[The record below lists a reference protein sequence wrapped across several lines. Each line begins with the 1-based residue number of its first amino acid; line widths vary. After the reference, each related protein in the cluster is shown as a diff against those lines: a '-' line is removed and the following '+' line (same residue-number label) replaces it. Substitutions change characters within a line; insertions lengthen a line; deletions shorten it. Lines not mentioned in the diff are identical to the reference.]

1 MGHSITIFIILL
13 FSLSAFA
20 RSEQYQLKGSYQLN
34 SSINKP
40 VKFSLSWAEE
50 DGQIKGVYSDNY
62 FAKRADVIGE
72 DGKEGRTFKVVL
84 PEVKRGIQ
92 SINILTSIADVKEKS
107 ITIPVSI
114 ITRDAK
120 GNPLT
125 NAEVQG
131 NLSQTRMVAQ
141 RQEEE
146 CREGFGA
153 LAGYCGV
160 YEGLIAENVDRQNKC
175 NLLFA
180 DAVRLELDPAAN
192 LTLYMGQVEQ
202 IFTTP
207 GHLIGRVP
215 SNPGSNRIDVMS
227 RSCRNLP
234 GIESKNDFCKRLNLV
249 GQFTMVGQRRHFAGT
264 YTIFDEGTKNTCS
277 YTLSMDQ

>member
-1 MGHSITIFIILL
+1 MGNAIFIFMMLL
-13 FSLSAFA
+13 FSICAFA

-40 VKFSLSWAEE
+40 IEFSLSWAEE
-50 DGQIKGVYSDNY
+50 DGHIKGSYSDNY
-62 FAKRADVIGE
+62 FSRRADVIGE

-84 PEVKRGIQ
+84 PEIKRGVR
-92 SINILTSIADVKEKS
+92 SINILTSVAGVKKTGT
-107 ITIPVSI
+107 TIPVSI
-114 ITRDAK
+114 ITRDAN

-153 LAGYCGV
+153 LAGYCGI

-207 GHLIGRVP
+207 GHLIGRVL
-215 SNPGSNRIDVMS
+215 SNARSNRIDVMS

-234 GIESKNDFCKRLNLV
+234 GIESRNDFCKRLNLV
-249 GQFTMVGQRRHFAGT
+249 GQFTMIGQRRHFTGT
-264 YTIFDEGTKNTCS
+264 YTVFDEGTKNTCS

>member
-1 MGHSITIFIILL
+1 MRKSFLFLALLL
-13 FSLSAFA
+13 FSFTALA
-20 RSEQYQLKGSYQLN
+20 RSEQYLLKGSYMLD
-34 SSINKP
+34 SSLNKP
-40 VKFSLSWAEE
+40 VEFSLVWAED
-50 DGQIKGVYSDNY
+50 DGEIKGHYSDNY
-62 FAKRADVIGE
+62 FTKRADLTGD

-84 PEVKRGIQ
+84 PDVKRGVR
-92 SINILTSIADVKEKS
+92 SLNILTSVAGATKAGT
-107 ITIPVSI
+107 TIPVSV
-114 ITRDAK
+114 ITRDAN

-125 NAEVQG
+125 NAEVKG
-131 NLSQTRMVAQ
+131 NLSQTRMIAQ

-153 LAGYCGV
+153 LSGFCGI

-192 LTLYMGQVEQ
+192 LTLYMGQVEE

-215 SNPGSNRIDVMS
+215 SNHGSNRIDVMS
-227 RSCRNLP
+227 RACRNLP

-249 GQFTMVGQRRHFAGT
+249 GQFTVTGNRKHFSGT

>member
-1 MGHSITIFIILL
+1 MSQKLLIFTLLL
-13 FSLSAFA
+13 FSLDAFA
-20 RSEQYQLKGSYQLN
+20 RSERYQLKGSYQLN

-40 VKFSLSWAEE
+40 VQYSLSWAEE
-50 DGQIKGVYSDNY
+50 DGQIKGYYSDNY

-84 PEVKRGIQ
+84 PSVKRGVQ
-92 SINILTSIADVKEKS
+92 SINILTSVAGAKETGTS
-107 ITIPVSI
+107 IPVSI

-131 NLSQTRMVAQ
+131 NLSQTIMVAE

-180 DAVRLELDPAAN
+180 DAVRLELDPGAN
-192 LTLYMGQVEQ
+192 LTLYMGQVEE

-234 GIESKNDFCKRLNLV
+234 GIESKTDYCKRLNLV
-249 GQFTMVGQRRHFAGT
+249 GQFTMVGQRRHFSGT
-264 YTIFDEGTKNTCS
+264 YTVFDEGTKNTCS

>member
-1 MGHSITIFIILL
+1 MSQSIYIFIMLL
-13 FSLSAFA
+13 LSLSAFA
-20 RSEQYQLKGSYQLN
+20 RSEKYQLKGSYQLN

-40 VKFSLSWAEE
+40 VEYSLSWAEE

-62 FAKRADVIGE
+62 FSKRAEVIGE

-84 PEVKRGIQ
+84 PEIKRGVQ
-92 SINILTSIADVKEKS
+92 SINILTSVAGVKDVAT
-107 ITIPVSI
+107 TIPVSI

-131 NLSQTRMVAQ
+131 NLSQTRIVAQ

-153 LAGYCGV
+153 LAGYCGI

-180 DAVRLELDPAAN
+180 DAVRLEFDAAAN

-215 SNPGSNRIDVMS
+215 SKPGTNRIDVMS

-234 GIESKNDFCKRLNLV
+234 GIESKNEYCKRLNLV
-249 GQFTMVGQRRHFAGT
+249 GQFTMIGQRRHFAGT

>member
-1 MGHSITIFIILL
+1 MGNRIFIFVVLI
-13 FSLSAFA
+13 FSFSAFA
-20 RSEQYQLKGSYQLN
+20 RSEQYQIKGSYQLN

-40 VKFSLSWAEE
+40 VKFTLSWAEE
-50 DGQIKGVYSDNY
+50 DGQIKGTYSDNY
-62 FAKRADVIGE
+62 FSRRAEVIGE

-84 PEVKRGIQ
+84 PEIKRGVR
-92 SINILTSIADVKEKS
+92 SITILTSDAGVKKD
-107 ITIPVSI
+107 ITTIPVSI

-141 RQEEE
+141 KQEEE

-153 LAGYCGV
+153 LAGYCGI

-192 LTLYMGQVEQ
+192 LTLYMGQIEQ

-207 GHLIGRVP
+207 GHLIGRIP
-215 SNPGSNRIDVMS
+215 SNPSSNRIDVMS

-234 GIESKNDFCKRLNLV
+234 GIESRNDFCKRLNLV
-249 GQFTMVGQRRHFAGT
+249 GQFTMIGQRKHFTGT
-264 YTIFDEGTKNTCS
+264 YTVFDEGTKNTCS

>member
-1 MGHSITIFIILL
+1 MGQVFLFLCLL
-13 FSLSAFA
+13 ISSFTALA
-20 RSEQYQLKGSYQLN
+20 RSEQYQLKGSFELD
-34 SSINKP
+34 SSVKKP
-40 VKFSLSWAEE
+40 VDFTLVWSEE
-50 DGQIKGVYSDNY
+50 NGEIKGQYSDNY
-62 FAKRADVIGE
+62 FTKRADLIGE
-72 DGKEGRTFKVVL
+72 DGKVGRTFKIVL
-84 PEVKRGIQ
+84 PEVKRGVR
-92 SINILTSIADVKEKS
+92 SLNILTSVAGADKAGT
-107 ITIPVSI
+107 TIPVSV

-125 NAEVQG
+125 NAEVKG
-131 NLSQTRMVAQ
+131 NLSQTRLIAQ

-153 LAGYCGV
+153 LSGFCGI

-192 LTLYMGQVEQ
+192 LTLYMGRVEE

-215 SNPGSNRIDVMS
+215 SNHGSNRIDVMS

-249 GQFTMVGQRRHFAGT
+249 GQFTMVGNRKHFRGI
-264 YTIFDEGTKNTCS
+264 YTVFDEGTKNTCS

>member
-1 MGHSITIFIILL
+1 MGYIFSFLIGIF
-13 FSLSAFA
+13 FSFAALA
-20 RSEQYQLKGSYQLN
+20 RSEQYHLKGSYPLDAA
-34 SSINKP
+34 INKP
-40 VKFSLSWAEE
+40 VEYVLSWVED
-50 DGQIKGVYSDNY
+50 DGQIKGYYSDNY
-62 FAKRADVIGE
+62 FSNRAEVIGD

-84 PEVKRGIQ
+84 PEIKRGVR
-92 SINILTSIADVKEKS
+92 SLNILTSNSDVQKEET
-107 ITIPVSI
+107 TIPVSI

-120 GNPLT
+120 GNQLT
-125 NAEVQG
+125 NAEVKG
-131 NLSQTRMVAQ
+131 KLSQTRMIAQ

-153 LAGYCGV
+153 LAGYCGI

-192 LTLYMGQVEQ
+192 LTLYMGQVEE

-215 SNPGSNRIDVMS
+215 SNPRSNRIDVMS

-234 GIESKNDFCKRLNLV
+234 GIESKSEFCKRLNLV
-249 GQFTMVGQRRHFAGT
+249 GQFTMVGQRKHFSGT
-264 YTIFDEGTKNTCS
+264 YTVFDEGTKNTCI

>member
-1 MGHSITIFIILL
+1 MSQILFVFALFL
-13 FSLSAFA
+13 FSMNVFA

-40 VKFSLSWAEE
+40 VQYSLTWAEE
-50 DGQIKGVYSDNY
+50 DGQIKGFYSDNY

-84 PEVKRGIQ
+84 PEVKRGVQ
-92 SINILTSIADVKEKS
+92 SLNILTSVAGVKETGT
-107 ITIPVSI
+107 TIPVSI

-153 LAGYCGV
+153 LAGYCGL

-249 GQFTMVGQRRHFAGT
+249 GQFTMVGQRRHFSGT
-264 YTIFDEGTKNTCS
+264 YTVFDEGTKNTCS